1 LARRRICDLYDAPMS
16 RTGSSNTDAVHDH
29 GPLELTDLDADPIAQ
44 VRGWLNAADAA
55 GVALANAM
63 ALATVGPDGAPSV
76 RHVLLR
82 DITDTGI
89 TFFTNRTSR
98 KARELAANPRAACT
112 LYWREL
118 DRQVC
123 LRGAVTEL
131 STEDSDAYFATRP
144 RDAQLGAW
152 ASDQS
157 RPLDDRAMLERRVE
171 EARGRFEGGDVP
183 RPQHWGGYLLTPD
196 EVECWQGRPYRLHDR
211 FRYTRDGAGWLLE
224 RLYP

>member
-1 LARRRICDLYDAPMS
+1 MSKPRPDMPPFGEPDLRD
-16 RTGSSNTDAVHDH
+16 
-29 GPLELTDLDADPIAQ
+29 DPIELFA
-44 VRGWLNAADAA
+44 GWFERA
-55 GVALANAM
+55 VAEVPLAESVC
-63 ALATVGPDGAPSV
+63 LATVDADGMPDA
-76 RHVLLR
+76 RMVLLKGFDER
-82 DITDTGI
+82 GFR
-89 TFFTNRTSR
+89 FFTNEESIKGRQ
-98 KARELAANPRAACT
+98 LAERPTAALV

-183 RPQHWGGYLLTPD
+183 RPEHWGGYLLTPH

>member
-1 LARRRICDLYDAPMS
+1 MSAP
-16 RTGSSNTDAVHDH
+16 GAGDVHDH
-29 GPLELTDLDADPIAQ
+29 GPLDLDDLDPDPIAQ
-44 VRGWLNAADAA
+44 VRTWLADAEAA
-55 GVALANAM
+55 GVVLPNAL

-82 DITDTGI
+82 HITDTGI

-98 KARELAANPRAACT
+98 KAGELAARPRAACT

-118 DRQVC
+118 DRQIT
-123 LRGAVTEL
+123 LRGDVTEL
-131 STEDSDAYFATRP
+131 STAESDAYFATRP

-152 ASDQS
+152 ASEQS
-157 RPLDDRAMLERRVE
+157 RPLADRVTLERRVE
-171 EARGRFEGGDVP
+171 QARERFADRDVP
-183 RPQHWGGYLLTPD
+183 RPEHWGGYLITPD

-211 FRYTRDGAGWLLE
+211 FRYARGGAGWRLQ

>member
-1 LARRRICDLYDAPMS
+1 MSEKDA
-16 RTGSSNTDAVHDH
+16 SNADAVHDH
-29 GPLELTDLDADPIAQ
+29 GPLDLTDLDADPIAQ
-44 VRGWLNAADAA
+44 LRTWLTDAEAA
-55 GVALANAM
+55 GVVLPNAM
-63 ALATVGPDGAPSV
+63 ALATVGVGGAPSV

-82 DITDTGI
+82 HITEAGI

-118 DRQVC
+118 DRQVN
-123 LRGAVTEL
+123 LRGTVAEL
-131 STEDSDAYFATRP
+131 STPGSDAYFATRP

-152 ASDQS
+152 ASEQS
-157 RPLDDRAMLERRVE
+157 EPLDDRRTLERRVE
-171 EARGRFEGGDVP
+171 EARERFANGEVP
-183 RPQHWGGYLLTPD
+183 RPDHWGGYLLTPE

-211 FRYTRDGAGWLLE
+211 FRYTRVDEGWGLE

>member
-1 LARRRICDLYDAPMS
+1 MDAP
-16 RTGSSNTDAVHDH
+16 AAEHDH
-29 GPLELTDLDADPIAQ
+29 GPLELDDLDPDPIVQ
-44 VRGWLNAADAA
+44 VRTWLADAESA
-55 GVALANAM
+55 GFALPNAM

-82 DITDTGI
+82 HVTDTGV

-98 KARELAANPRAACT
+98 KASELGANPRAACT

-118 DRQVC
+118 DRQVT
-123 LRGAVTEL
+123 LRGDVREL
-131 STEDSDAYFATRP
+131 SAADSDTYFATRP

-152 ASDQS
+152 ASEQS
-157 RPLDDRAMLERRVE
+157 RPLDDRATLERRVE
-171 EARGRFEGGDVP
+171 ETRERFAGGDVP
-183 RPQHWGGYLLTPD
+183 RPAHWGGYLITPD

-211 FRYTRDGAGWLLE
+211 FRYTRSDGSWRLE

>member
-1 LARRRICDLYDAPMS
+1 VSDKDAS
-16 RTGSSNTDAVHDH
+16 AADAVHDH
-29 GPLELTDLDADPIAQ
+29 GPLDLADLDTDPTVQ
-44 VRGWLNAADAA
+44 VRTWLADAEAA
-55 GVALANAM
+55 GVVLPNAM
-63 ALATVGPDGAPSV
+63 ALATVGADGAPSV

-82 DITDTGI
+82 HITETGI

-98 KARELAANPRAACT
+98 KARELAADPRAACT

-118 DRQVC
+118 DRQVI

-131 STEDSDAYFATRP
+131 SPADSDAYFATRP

-152 ASDQS
+152 ASEQS
-157 RPLDDRAMLERRVE
+157 RPLDDRATLERRVE
-171 EARGRFEGGDVP
+171 AERERFAGEDVP
-183 RPQHWGGYLLTPD
+183 RPEHWGGYLLTPD

-211 FRYTRDGAGWLLE
+211 FRYTLDGASWRIE

>member
-1 LARRRICDLYDAPMS
+1 MS
-16 RTGSSNTDAVHDH
+16 RSGSSDADSVHDH
-29 GPLELTDLDADPIAQ
+29 GPLERTDLEADPIAQ
-44 VRGWLNAADAA
+44 VRAWLADAEA
-55 GVALANAM
+55 SGVVLPNAM
-63 ALATVGPDGAPSV
+63 ALATVGADGAPSV

-82 DITDTGI
+82 HITIEGI

-98 KARELAANPRAACT
+98 KARELATNPRAACT

-123 LRGAVTEL
+123 LRGTVTEL
-131 STEDSDAYFATRP
+131 PADASDAYFATRP

-157 RPLDDRAMLERRVE
+157 RPLDDRATLERRVE
-171 EARGRFEGGDVP
+171 EARDRFAGGDVP
-183 RPQHWGGYLLTPD
+183 RPEHWGGYELTPD

-211 FRYTRDGAGWLLE
+211 FRYTREGAAGRLE